1 MPAAASVAAHDAHDR
16 HRNEGPEGPG
26 GSMQPLRRGLSEA
39 AAR

>member
-26 GSMQPLRRGLSEA
+26 GSMQPLHRGLSEGE
-39 AAR
+39 AR

>member
-1 MPAAASVAAHDAHDR
+1 MPAAASIAAHDAHDR

-26 GSMQPLRRGLSEA
+26 GSMQPLHRGLSEV